1 MGRIYLL
8 RHGQAHLFSDDYDR
22 LSDLGRH
29 QAERAG
35 AALAAQGVTPVL
47 VLSGALRRQIDTA
60 RHASHAANW
69 RAKPKIDPEFDEYRH
84 EDLFAPTYPH
94 LAAQAAISAYVSAQ
108 PHPRRAYQDLFERA
122 FTGWLAG
129 ATREG
134 GLSWSD
140 FRARVVKAL
149 QRTASQ
155 CGAGES
161 AVIFT
166 SGGVIAAIAQALIG
180 LPDSQTLK
188 LHNPLYNASITRLM
202 TRGDAI
208 ALSGF
213 NDISHLTNSGDDALV
228 TYR

>member
-8 RHGQAHLFSDDYDR
+8 RHGQANLLGEDYDR
-22 LSDLGRH
+22 LSDVGRR

-35 AALAAQGVTPVL
+35 AALAAQGVMPVA

-60 RHASHAANW
+60 RHACRAADWHAG
-69 RAKPKIDPEFDEYRH
+69 PKIDPDFDEYRH
-84 EDLFAPTYPH
+84 EDLFATTFPH
-94 LAAQAAISAYVSAQ
+94 LALPAAISAHVSTQ

-129 ATREG
+129 ARREG

-140 FRARVVKAL
+140 FRARAVKAL
-149 QRTASQ
+149 ERVAGR

-161 AVIFT
+161 AVIVT
-166 SGGVIAAIAQALIG
+166 SGGVIAAIAQALMG
-180 LPDSQTLK
+180 LPDSETLK

-202 TRGDAI
+202 TRGGKI

-213 NDISHLTNSGDDALV
+213 NDISHLTNGGDDALV